1 MKKSPTTKNLLKF
14 YKSRKYT
21 SLRNMNK
28 YNKIDDLKEF
38 YHNLNLDYDI
48 LSEIPDKYL
57 ISVIQDYVLIRNM
70 DTKLGDTHII
80 DQFDDVFKACY
91 LLDDFFFTMR
101 IGGFKTYYA
110 TIFSYYDKDT
120 ERLLEAIKEKQI
132 LELYRTV
139 NHITGFNK
147 LSKKEVLDRLINRDR
162 IIDIEKLTIDK
173 QDIIY
178 DITIEIRKLSEKARK
193 SLLLYVKEEIQKG
206 KS

>member
-70 DTKLGDTHII
+70 NMKLGDTHII
-80 DQFDDVFKACY
+80 DQFDDVYKVCY

-110 TIFSYYDKDT
+110 TIFSYYVEET
-120 ERLLEAIKEKQI
+120 ERLLEAIKENQI
-132 LELYRTV
+132 FELFKIV
-139 NHITGFNK
+139 NNISGFNK
-147 LSKKEVLDRLINRDR
+147 LTKKESLDRLINKDR
-162 IIDIEKLTIDK
+162 VIDIEKLSIDK
-173 QDIIY
+173 QDMIY

-193 SLLLYVKEEIQKG
+193 SLLLYVKEEILKG

>member
-1 MKKSPTTKNLLKF
+1 MRKNPTTKNLLKF

-21 SLRNMNK
+21 SLRNLNK
-28 YNKIDDLKEF
+28 YNKIDDLEEF

-70 DTKLGDTHII
+70 NTKLGDTHII
-80 DQFDDVFKACY
+80 DQFDDVYKACY

-110 TIFSYYDKDT
+110 TIFSYYVEET
-120 ERLLEAIKEKQI
+120 ERLLEAIKENQI
-132 LELYRTV
+132 FELFKIV
-139 NHITGFNK
+139 NNISGFNK
-147 LSKKEVLDRLINRDR
+147 LTKKEVLDRLINKDR
-162 IIDIEKLTIDK
+162 VIDIEKLSIDK
-173 QDIIY
+173 QDMIY

-193 SLLLYVKEEIQKG
+193 SLLLYVKEEILKG